1 MESAD
6 KDLAF
11 ASGSDEYLQGLTFH
25 KFIIASLPVAVITV
39 NSKLEITSF
48 NPRAERLTGYSVKE
62 AMGRYCGEILRGG
75 MCNINCPLK
84 TVISRQ
90 NPIVRLE
97 TTVVN
102 KRGETI
108 PVGMSTAALLDDEG
122 NLVGGVEAFQDI
134 SRVKELE
141 REKDSFVS
149 MIAHDMKGSITVIG
163 GFVLRLL
170 AKARDIDEEKEKK
183 YLGIVKNESSKLESL
198 VNDFLEFSRLQ
209 TGKLKLDFGPTSL
222 DKELMELVD
231 SRELKASQSRIKLA
245 LQNEQPLPL
254 IDADARQLRR
264 VFANLL
270 DNALKFSREGG
281 KIIIATYETDHDVIV
296 KFIDQGA
303 GINPMD
309 LPYIFDPF
317 HRGQA
322 RRKTEGFGLG
332 LATVKAIVEGHG
344 GRVLAESELGKG
356 SIFSVVLPKAA
367 EPEME
372 YGIRW

>member
-1 MESAD
+1 
-6 KDLAF
+6 
-11 ASGSDEYLQGLTFH
+11 
-25 KFIIASLPVAVITV
+25 
-39 NSKLEITSF
+39 
-48 NPRAERLTGYSVKE
+48 
-62 AMGRYCGEILRGG
+62 
-75 MCNINCPLK
+75 
-84 TVISRQ
+84 
-90 NPIVRLE
+90 
-97 TTVVN
+97 
-102 KRGETI
+102 
-108 PVGMSTAALLDDEG
+108 LLDDEG

-303 GINPMD
+303 GIHPMD